1 MQPTTRLWGSENL
14 GNSWQMQQKRIDQ
27 STHEEH
33 GGDEEEEEAKRSED
47 DGEGG
52 SEEAGDKASSAWH
65 GIE

>member
-14 GNSWQMQQKRIDQ
+14 GNSWQMQQCRIDQ

-33 GGDEEEEEAKRSED
+33 GGDEAEEQVDGSED

-52 SEEAGDKASSAWH
+52 AEEDGDRASSA
-65 GIE
+65 

>member
-33 GGDEEEEEAKRSED
+33 GGDEAED